1 MRHAGRRKPES
12 PCWTA
17 RRLGDSKH
25 ARAHTR
31 ARTHAHTGTESTQAY
46 TQEAQTDN
54 YIQQKL
60 PDAALNS
67 HLKNIYIS
75 TDPDLSEAT
84 TKSQLNAICQELKFA
99 ENLICNK
106 SILHS
111 CEVSPINPL
120 T

>member
-1 MRHAGRRKPES
+1 MVDAAIAEVMRHAGRRKPES

-46 TQEAQTDN
+46 TQEAQTDK

-67 HLKNIYIS
+67 HLKNIYIY
-75 TDPDLSEAT
+75 
-84 TKSQLNAICQELKFA
+84 
-99 ENLICNK
+99 
-106 SILHS
+106 
-111 CEVSPINPL
+111 
-120 T
+120 

>member
-12 PCWTA
+12 PCRTA

-54 YIQQKL
+54 YILL

-67 HLKNIYIS
+67 HLKKIYIY
-75 TDPDLSEAT
+75 
-84 TKSQLNAICQELKFA
+84 
-99 ENLICNK
+99 
-106 SILHS
+106 
-111 CEVSPINPL
+111 
-120 T
+120 